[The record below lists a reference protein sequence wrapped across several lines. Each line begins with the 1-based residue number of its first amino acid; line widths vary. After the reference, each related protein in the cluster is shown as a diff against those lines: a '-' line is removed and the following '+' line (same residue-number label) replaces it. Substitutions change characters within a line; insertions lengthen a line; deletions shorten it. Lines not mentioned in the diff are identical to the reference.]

1 MTTKNPLSLRE
12 NWQKF
17 AQKNGKKGE
26 TDVKTKFEEISS
38 KKGWVRLDPCNIGLE
53 DLFEPVSEKRRGFL
67 TFFMKRGKRK
77 LIPDAAYY
85 NPTTDQLRIIE
96 IKNQKNEGNAHER
109 AYKYVAALP
118 SIQRYLDIKYNP
130 IVLVFTGDMSVSERY
145 VIEFETIFD
154 AWGETWN
161 NNWLLEEEITDERLE
176 NIFPDA

>member
-1 MTTKNPLSLRE
+1 MI
-12 NWQKF
+12 
-17 AQKNGKKGE
+17 KKLFF
-26 TDVKTKFEEISS
+26 TLFIFIFLNS
-38 KKGWVRLDPCNIGLE
+38 KSICNEFIGVIGVAVG
-53 DLFEPVSEKRRGFL
+53 D
-67 TFFMKRGKRK
+67 
-77 LIPDAAYY
+77 
-85 NPTTDQLRIIE
+85 